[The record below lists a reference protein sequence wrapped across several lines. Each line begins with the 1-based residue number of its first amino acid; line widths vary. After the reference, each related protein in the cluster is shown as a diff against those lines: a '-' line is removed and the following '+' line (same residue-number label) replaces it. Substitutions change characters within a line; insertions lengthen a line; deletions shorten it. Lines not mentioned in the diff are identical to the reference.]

1 MKKFLAAIA
10 ILLILPITIPTQAA
24 VADNLL
30 EITSVNPTAIKANAP
45 LQVSALVKSRQI
57 QSVELWVSRNPV
69 TDLTKI
75 EQDVIPLAQAVVRNS
90 QVTISRSNMPN
101 LSAGVYQLVLRS
113 ISNSSVLGEQA
124 VPIVAGNLPTKEL
137 AVIVP
142 ISVPPTSNE
151 VSSQQT
157 LLTVGATATV
167 DWFIDGNTFNKIPG
181 TELVLAGRI
190 NGIAAAN
197 PDLNAVSKYRLRNLL
212 DVAITETRSV
222 LSQPAIPVGVWQLR
236 HQVDGNGM
244 RNAISADL
252 DYVISELN
260 ETPTKFRYN
269 DNELTELTVDPT
281 LTKLLATATTPTMV
295 KQYVI
300 AAAALT
306 DAAAIAPPLGWAPG
320 FPAATAFF
328 AAVNETKWLETVPVQ
343 QVTNRLASKA
353 TSNISGKAP
362 VFSVKH
368 LRNLDQINRYWLTLN
383 NTSATSPDS
392 SITTSAIS
400 AASNWWWLARPS
412 GNEYAKQ
419 VKQDLITEVNALR
432 ISSRNRVVL
441 PDAIGVIPVTLTNNR
456 TTPVEFNLAGQGLG
470 TAVVR
475 IDAVKVEIPAE
486 SKQVVELPIEVVTP
500 GSIYAQLVIQGK
512 LGEETTITPTPL
524 QIEVSQYRAVAQ
536 VIIYG
541 AFGVLLI
548 LSAIS
553 IRGRLRKQRA
563 IQHN

>member
-1 MKKFLAAIA
+1 MKKVLAVIVT
-10 ILLILPITIPTQAA
+10 LLVLPITIPTQAA

-30 EITSVNPTAIKANAP
+30 EITSVNPTAIRANAP
-45 LQVSALVKSRQI
+45 LQVSAIVKSRQI

-69 TDLTKI
+69 ADLTRI
-75 EQDVIPLAQAVVRNS
+75 EQNVIPLAQAVVRNS
-90 QVTISRSNMPN
+90 QVTISRSSMPN
-101 LSAGVYQLVLRS
+101 LSTGVYQLVLRS
-113 ISNSSVLGEQA
+113 ISNNSVLGEQA
-124 VPIVAGNLPTKEL
+124 VPIVVGKLPNKEL

-142 ISVPPTSNE
+142 ISMPPTSDE

-157 LLTVGATATV
+157 LLTVGAAATV
-167 DWFIDGNTFNKIPG
+167 DWFIDGNTFNSLNLDEPS
-181 TELVLAGRI
+181 LAGRI
-190 NGIAAAN
+190 NGIATAN
-197 PDLNAVSKYRLRNLL
+197 PDLNAVSRYRLRNLL
-212 DVAITETRSV
+212 DVSITETRTA
-222 LSQPAIPVGVWQLR
+222 LNQPAMPVGVWQLR

-260 ETPTKFRYN
+260 KAPTKYRYN
-269 DNELTELTVDPT
+269 DNDLTELTVDPT
-281 LTKLLATATTPTMV
+281 LTKLLAAATTPTMV
-295 KQYVI
+295 RQYVI

-306 DAAAIAPPLGWAPG
+306 DAAAIAPPLGWAPS
-320 FPAATAFF
+320 FPTATAFF
-328 AAVNETKWLETVPVQ
+328 DAIKTTGWLKIVSAQ
-343 QVTNRLASKA
+343 QIANDLESKS
-353 TSNISGKAP
+353 TSNISGTAP

-392 SITTSAIS
+392 SLTNAAIS

-419 VKQDLITEVNALR
+419 VKQDLITEVNSLQ
-432 ISSRNRVVL
+432 ISSRNKVVL
-441 PDAIGVIPVTLTNNR
+441 PDGIGVIPVTLTNKRN
-456 TTPVEFNLAGQGLG
+456 TPVEFFLAGQGLG

-475 IDAVKVEIPAE
+475 IEAVKVEIPAE

-524 QIEVSQYRAVAQ
+524 QIEVSQYRVVAQ

-541 AFGVLLI
+541 AFGVLL
-548 LSAIS
+548 LLTAIS
-553 IRGRLRKQRA
+553 IRGRLKKQREV
-563 IQHN
+563 QHN

>member
-1 MKKFLAAIA
+1 MKKILAVFVT
-10 ILLILPITIPTQAA
+10 LLILPITIPTQAA

-30 EITSVNPTAIKANAP
+30 EITSVNPTAIKANGP
-45 LQVSALVKSRQI
+45 LRVSALVKSRQV

-69 TDLTKI
+69 TDLTRI
-75 EQDVIPLAQAVVRNS
+75 EQNVIPLAQAVVQNS
-90 QVTISRSNMPN
+90 QVTISRSSMPN

-124 VPIVAGNLPTKEL
+124 VPIIAGNLPTKEL

-142 ISVPPTSNE
+142 ISVPPTSDE

-157 LLTVGATATV
+157 LLTVGAAENV
-167 DWFIDGNTFNKIPG
+167 DWFIDGNTFNKLQL
-181 TELVLAGRI
+181 TELALAGRI

-212 DVAITETRSV
+212 DVSIAETKTALNQPV
-222 LSQPAIPVGVWQLR
+222 LDVGVWQLR

-244 RNAISADL
+244 RNAISANL
-252 DYVISELN
+252 DFVISELN
-260 ETPTKFRYN
+260 EAPTKYRYN

-281 LTKLLATATTPTMV
+281 LTKLLATATTPAMV
-295 KQYVI
+295 RQYVI
-300 AAAALT
+300 ATAALT

-328 AAVNETKWLETVPVQ
+328 EAVNQTNWLKPISVR
-343 QVTNRLASKA
+343 QVANSLESKA
-353 TSNISGKAP
+353 TSNISGTAP

-383 NTSATSPDS
+383 NTSAVNPDS
-392 SITTSAIS
+392 TLTNAAIS

-419 VKQDLITEVNALR
+419 VKQDLITEVNSLR
-432 ISSRNRVVL
+432 ISSRNKVVL
-441 PDAIGVIPVTLTNNR
+441 PDAVGVIPVTLTNNR
-456 TTPVEFNLAGQGLG
+456 TTPVEFYLAGQGLG

-541 AFGVLLI
+541 AFGVLLL

-553 IRGRLRKQRA
+553 IRGRLRKKRE